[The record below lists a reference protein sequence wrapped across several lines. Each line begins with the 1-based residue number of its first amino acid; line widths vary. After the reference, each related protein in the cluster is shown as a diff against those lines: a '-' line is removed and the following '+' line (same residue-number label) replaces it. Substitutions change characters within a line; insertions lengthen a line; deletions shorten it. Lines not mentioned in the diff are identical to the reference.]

1 MQIVMNPRHDPIPA
15 GARPRLSRFAP
26 GVTIV
31 LAGAIV
37 LLLISWLERPRG
49 FLADHWYAVSSV
61 EGVLSYAPYANEA
74 DCRAVESIDGLVCVS
89 GAELNR

>member
-1 MQIVMNPRHDPIPA
+1 MSPRLDPVPA
-15 GARPRLSRFAP
+15 GARPSTFPFRCPPSRSS
-26 GVTIV
+26 
-31 LAGAIV
+31 LHGAIV

-74 DCRAVESIDGLVCVS
+74 DCREVESVGGLVCVS